1 MEAPES
7 NCSAPAA
14 RDQPA
19 PAPGPP
25 GPPAGQASP
34 HLTLSPV
41 ILPPEQ
47 GLPSTVLLKALPIPL
62 YHTVPPG
69 GLQPRAPLVTGS
81 LDGGSVP
88 FILSPLLQPEGPGP
102 TQSGKPAAPTL
113 TVNIVGALPVLS
125 PGLGPTLGSPGKA
138 RNAGRYLCPHCGR
151 DCLKPSVLEKHIR
164 SHTGE
169 RPFPCATCHI
179 AFKTQSNLYKHRRTQ
194 THLNNSRLSL
204 ESDGG
209 GSSLPEE
216 GDRVGDLSTADG
228 SGESRNQRTGEGAPE
243 TPLSPDA
250 PLSLVAKNQG
260 VKAEA
265 ASCPGSTLAHRETSL
280 DSTQMASPG
289 ILLASMQPPRKLPEL
304 KTCSLQ
310 RQQEASSEKPWE
322 AKVPEGRLR
331 KCESTDSGYLS
342 RSDSAEQPPVPS
354 SPLHSL
360 SEHSAESE
368 GEGGLGTGSGGT
380 RAEPGVPGSSLELEK
395 KRLEERIA
403 QLISHN
409 QAVVDDPQLD
419 HVRPRKTVLSK
430 QGSIDLPMPYT
441 YKDSFHFDIRALE
454 PGRRRAALSPAHSTF
469 TPLDKLR
476 PLFFHSVPT
485 QLSTTVE
492 YVPLTRSNSLP
503 FVEGSRTWPEPR
515 ALKDACPRTQKPL
528 SPRPTPARLGC
539 RSGLTLADVP
549 SGHPR
554 ALVRQAAVEDVPCA
568 FAGDTSAPTEDP
580 GGKRTVTAAGESWK
594 GRATSKKGG
603 QRKLKMFSQEKWQ
616 VYGHETFRRLYQK
629 VKSSHQGGQKA
640 REVRVGRGTDPA
652 LPAQEEAVGGE
663 STVPSQDSRTPILEG
678 ISVEAKPG
686 SWGSLPAPEG
696 SLETEPPQQR
706 KAEARVGG
714 SDQPRAASSP
724 TLSSRESPHSGNRS
738 PLLPPNEGLETGW
751 QLPPAP
757 GTLQGGDLGVPR
769 LALSASKVEGGIPGA
784 GGMQETG
791 PCTQLVLRRPSGSS
805 GEPWPAEDKHPSERK
820 KLKVDEQGPLEQ
832 PEPLGAETPGGPVQ
846 ASSVPCQT
854 QDGDHGEMPGGTH
867 GSAQLM
873 AEALDSSDASST
885 APVASPSWAGPG
897 DKEPTSLA
905 AAEDRGHHSQ
915 LGAPPQAPGVLAAL
929 AEGAFTPKYLLKVP
943 QGENPSALLAT
954 QRPQQGQD
962 SLGTT
967 GPPEEQASL
976 VGPGLGTPWSLS
988 TGSGPT
994 SGGADGILEHP
1005 SWFRPRDG
1013 GQESQMG
1020 REKREGTD
1028 SRVPAARESPGST
1041 TGPPWEMTS
1050 FPDTP
1055 SCDAHVAQDAGSEG
1069 HAIHRLCMGSTLARS
1084 RTSEGVLNLWT
1095 PSGDLRGPHEDAPE
1109 GLSSEP
1115 PALRTPCCSLQPGS
1129 FLRALTRPQGMSLGQ
1144 PERALSL
1151 HLGTPRSCGAQSPF
1165 PSLRAEPRLTWCC
1178 LSRSLPLPM
1187 EQKEKA
1193 ASVYEALH
1201 FPGGRLQDAGP
1212 DALPVSNR
1220 GRTRRSPGGG
1230 ELVQTPQLSNPIV
1243 PGMRSQDQPSDPE
1256 RKKGLFRRRVKTSRG
1271 NSKQKRLKINPKRY
1285 EGNFWQ
1291 SRAPL
1296 RTSRLRK
1303 PPWVPRRSCPRL
1315 RLEGPEPHGILK
1327 NSGLNLQGDLAI
1339 SEFSLGYGNE
1349 EEKEDDC
1356 GRISE
1361 NASPSSSS
1369 RTVRERDKLTA
1380 KDISPSAGKHD
1391 GCSQQHDTAALSG
1404 LSLQVDTCVAVAKDD
1419 PTSRGKGLEA
1429 GYPEAQ
1435 LPPSQGSVSGDP
1447 KPCVFSDAQ
1456 EPPSYE
1462 SKGTFPHHDIAASVA
1477 AICISVGAAAGHTV
1491 LGIHSAEP
1499 QEHSWA
1505 AGETLAQSSP
1515 DRRAITEGISQTPLP
1530 AKLASGHKTVGS
1542 VPLGSTGKLHLEMP
1556 ALGLSSTRSHQE
1568 EGGHQVACPS
1578 RGQYG
1583 CGEKAIPCPTVPG
1596 TDSGKRQVP
1605 GLITRKGCVV
1615 SSNPGQPS
1623 EVPEAP
1629 SRSARKRSLEGM
1641 RKQTRLEL
1649 SDSSSDDEDRLVIE
1663 I

>member
-81 LDGGSVP
+81 LDGSSVP
-88 FILSPLLQPEGPGP
+88 FILSPLLQTEGPGP
-102 TQSGKPAAPTL
+102 TQAGKPAAPTL

-125 PGLGPTLGSPGKA
+125 PGLGPTLGSPGKS

-228 SGESRNQRTGEGAPE
+228 SGESRNQRMGEGAPE

-304 KTCSLQ
+304 KSCSLQ
-310 RQQEASSEKPWE
+310 RQQEASSEKPGE

-492 YVPLTRSNSLP
+492 YVPITRSNSLP

-568 FAGDTSAPTEDP
+568 LAGDTPALTEDP
-580 GGKRTVTAAGESWK
+580 GGKRTVTAAGASWK

-616 VYGHETFRRLYQK
+616 MYGHETFRKLYQK

-640 REVRVGRGTDPA
+640 REVRVGCGTDPA

-678 ISVEAKPG
+678 ISAEAKPE

-696 SLETEPPQQR
+696 SLETEPPKQR

-724 TLSSRESPHSGNRS
+724 TLSSRGSPHSGNRS

-757 GTLQGGDLGVPR
+757 GPLQGGDLGVPR
-769 LALSASKVEGGIPGA
+769 LALPASKVEGGIPGA

-791 PCTQLVLRRPSGSS
+791 PCTQLVLRRPSGNS

-832 PEPLGAETPGGPVQ
+832 PGLLGAETPGGPVQ
-846 ASSVPCQT
+846 ASSVPCQK

-867 GSAQLM
+867 GSAHLV

-905 AAEDRGHHSQ
+905 AAKDRGHHSH
-915 LGAPPQAPGVLAAL
+915 LGTPPQAPGVLAAL
-929 AEGAFTPKYLLKVP
+929 AEGAFPPKYLLKVP
-943 QGENPSALLAT
+943 QGEIPSALLAT

-962 SLGTT
+962 SLCTI

-1005 SWFRPRDG
+1005 SWSRPRDG

-1041 TGPPWEMTS
+1041 TGPHWEMTS

-1055 SCDAHVAQDAGSEG
+1055 SYDAHVAQDAGSEV

-1095 PSGDLRGPHEDAPE
+1095 PSGDLGGPHEHAPE
-1109 GLSSEP
+1109 SLSSEP

-1129 FLRALTRPQGMSLGQ
+1129 FLRALTRPQGMSLSQ

-1291 SRAPL
+1291 SRAPS

-1303 PPWVPRRSCPRL
+1303 PPWVPRSCPRL

-1327 NSGLNLQGDLAI
+1327 NSGLNLQGDLAT

-1419 PTSRGKGLEA
+1419 PMSRGKGLEA
-1429 GYPEAQ
+1429 GYLEAQ
-1435 LPPSQGSVSGDP
+1435 LPPSQGSVSGHL
-1447 KPCVFSDAQ
+1447 KPCVSSDAQ

-1462 SKGTFPHHDIAASVA
+1462 SKGTFPHHDIATSVA
-1477 AICISVGAAAGHTV
+1477 AICISVGVAAGHTV
-1491 LGIHSAEP
+1491 LGMHSAEP
-1499 QEHSWA
+1499 QEHSCA

-1530 AKLASGHKTVGS
+1530 AKLASGHQTVGS
-1542 VPLGSTGKLHLEMP
+1542 VPLASTGKVHLEIP
-1556 ALGLSSTRSHQE
+1556 ALGLSSTCSHQE
-1568 EGGHQVACPS
+1568 EGRPQVAFPS
-1578 RGQYG
+1578 RGQHG
-1583 CGEKAIPCPTVPG
+1583 CGQKAFPCPTIG
-1596 TDSGKRQVP
+1596 TDSGKCQVS
-1605 GLITRKGCVV
+1605 GLITRKGCGV

-1629 SRSARKRSLEGM
+1629 SRSVRKRSLEGM
-1641 RKQTRLEL
+1641 RKQTRVEL

-1663 I
+1663 L